1 MRIWS
6 EAVYPHLSHVASLS
20 RDRTQKLAR
29 LGLFV
34 MAGIGTTMGLAIYLS
49 SPRLIPVLLGHGYEP
64 AIRVLQI
71 LSLLAPVIAIRNVF
85 AIHWMLPLDLDS
97 HLNMIVVGTGVLN
110 MVLAVLL
117 APKAGAIGVAWAG
130 VLSQALGAVG
140 VFFTLHLMRLNPLER
155 KKDLLVK
162 SCA

>member
-97 HLNMIVVGTGVLN
+97 HLNMIVVGTGYSTWSWRYCWLRKPA
-110 MVLAVLL
+110 LSESHGQEFSHRLL
-117 APKAGAIGVAWAG
+117 GRSGSSS
-130 VLSQALGAVG
+130 LC
-140 VFFTLHLMRLNPLER
+140 T
-155 KKDLLVK
+155 
-162 SCA
+162 